1 MELID
6 TFSESSQ
13 SKVIRATSES
23 FHKFRNAKREDICE
37 DLNAQQAGLQKATE
51 MAESE
56 KTNLA
61 NKMYIELIHLGAIK
75 AIITFRLEKRAVEL
89 DIADPAK
96 GFGAA
101 NLFYTL
107 FAAVASIS

>member
-1 MELID
+1 M
-6 TFSESSQ
+6 
-13 SKVIRATSES
+13 
-23 FHKFRNAKREDICE
+23 
-37 DLNAQQAGLQKATE
+37 
-51 MAESE
+51 
-56 KTNLA
+56 A

>member
-1 MELID
+1 M
-6 TFSESSQ
+6 
-13 SKVIRATSES
+13 
-23 FHKFRNAKREDICE
+23 
-37 DLNAQQAGLQKATE
+37 
-51 MAESE
+51 
-56 KTNLA
+56 A

-75 AIITFRLEKRAVEL
+75 AIITFRL
-89 DIADPAK
+89 ADPAK